1 MTYNLIERTFKEI
14 YILDHAMIEKRNLV
28 AKMIDTMTAIMAP
41 FQLFF
46 LFNKGLFQYHPQYYR
61 FLFWHF
67 LSFSSELSI
76 FSIIVWQISWPYLY
90 NCTPIMYSDNIFF
103 VGQNILLLNVM
114 VSICSYRN
122 LGFSIWINMCLYV
135 CAWKSC
141 VW

>member
-1 MTYNLIERTFKEI
+1 MTYNLIEHTFKEI

-67 LSFSSELSI
+67 LSFSSERSI

>member
-67 LSFSSELSI
+67 LSFSSERST

>member
-1 MTYNLIERTFKEI
+1 MTYNLIEHTFKEI

-90 NCTPIMYSDNIFF
+90 NCTPITYSDNIFF

>member
-1 MTYNLIERTFKEI
+1 MTYNLIEHTFKEI